1 MRPRFCLGLGNVH
14 FSEKKL
20 YETIG
25 AGARKVE
32 NLVRFLHNF
41 DPHFPNIRRVWKIN
55 RKILQ
60 KYWKYWKY
68 GSNNAWKQRI
78 TLSFYLK
85 WYPET

>member
-41 DPHFPNIRRVWKIN
+41 DPHFPNIRRV
-55 RKILQ
+55 
-60 KYWKYWKY
+60 
-68 GSNNAWKQRI
+68 
-78 TLSFYLK
+78 
-85 WYPET
+85 